1 MEIEKSLVRERRREY
16 RRIMENDMEKNVE
29 KNIDKENLDKENLK
43 KLIDTASG
51 RIPAD
56 LVIKNCKVVNVFS
69 GKITE
74 GDIAISN
81 GMIAG
86 IGEYEGAEV
95 VDGKGRFAAPGFIDS
110 HIHIESSYVSP
121 EEIGRLLVPHGG
133 TTIIADPHEIVNV
146 CGIAGLDYMME
157 ASKGTALDIK
167 FVLPS
172 CVPATPFEHSG
183 AVINA
188 SDMKKTIQRGEIL
201 GLGEFMNF
209 PGVIQ
214 AEESVLDK
222 LLVAKKEGKIV
233 DGHGPGISGKKLN
246 AYAAARI
253 LADHECSTVEEMEE
267 RLERGMYILLRQ
279 GSACHNLR
287 TLLKGVTERNSRRC
301 LLCSDDRQPKT
312 ILKEGH
318 LDDHLRI
325 CVEEGL
331 DAVTAIQMA
340 TLNAAECFGLKDR
353 GALAPG
359 YRADIVLLDD
369 LKNFHVEKVWING
382 VLVAE
387 HGTYIPKIEKYDISS
402 VKGSV
407 IVKDF
412 SKEKF
417 KMHLKKNR
425 VNVIEILPGGVV
437 TKKATAEVTLDK
449 EGEFVYDPKVN
460 LVKVAVVERHQGT
473 GNVACGFLKGYGIKQ
488 GAVAL
493 SVAHDSH
500 NIIVVGVNDDEME
513 FAVQTL
519 IAQEGGI
526 VLVKDKKVVSGM
538 PMPIGGL
545 MSDQS
550 GEWVDQKLTE
560 IHQKA
565 YEELG
570 ICGDVEPVMTLCF
583 MSLAVIPEIKLT
595 DMGLFDVTT
604 FSFIPVEA

>member
-1 MEIEKSLVRERRREY
+1 MKDVAT
-16 RRIMENDMEKNVE
+16 MKVE
-29 KNIDKENLDKENLK
+29 LK
-43 KLIDTASG
+43 KLIDTAAG
-51 RIPAD
+51 RVPAD
-56 LVIKNCKVVNVFS
+56 LVIKNCKIVNVFS
-69 GKITE
+69 GKIQE
-74 GDIAISN
+74 GDIAFSGN
-81 GMIAG
+81 QIAG
-86 IGEYEGAEV
+86 IGEYEGVKVIDAE
-95 VDGKGRFAAPGFIDS
+95 GRYAAPGFIDS

-133 TTIIADPHEIVNV
+133 TTIMADPHEIVNV
-146 CGIAGLDYMME
+146 CGIAGLDYMMKAAE
-157 ASKGTALDIK
+157 NTVLDVK
-167 FVLPS
+167 YELPS

-183 AVINA
+183 AVIDA
-188 SDMKKTIQRGEIL
+188 EAMKEPITREGIA

-209 PGVIQ
+209 PGVIN
-214 AEESVLDK
+214 AADSDLDK
-222 LLVAKKEGKIV
+222 IIVAKQEGKFI
-233 DGHGPGISGKKLN
+233 DGHGPGITGKELN

-253 LADHECSTVEEMEE
+253 AADHECSTVEEMND

-287 TLLKGVTERNSRRC
+287 TLIKGITAENSRRC

-312 ILKEGH
+312 ILHEGR
-318 LDDHLRI
+318 LDNHLRI

-331 DAVTAIQMA
+331 DPVTAIRMA
-340 TLNAAECFGLKDR
+340 TLNAAECFDLKDR
-353 GALAPG
+353 GAIAPG
-359 YRADIVLLDD
+359 YRGDVVLLDD
-369 LKNFHVEKVWING
+369 LKDFHVNRVFVEG
-382 VLVAE
+382 TLVAE
-387 HGTYIPKIEKYDISS
+387 EGKYLPEIEKCDISS

-417 KMHLKKNR
+417 KMNLKSNK
-425 VNVIEILPGGVV
+425 VNVIKILPGGVV
-437 TKKATAEVTLDK
+437 TAKDTAEIELDAN
-449 EGEFVYDPKVN
+449 GEFVRNPEVD

-473 GNVACGFLKGYGIKQ
+473 GNVACGFLKGYGIKE

-500 NIIVVGVNDDEME
+500 NIIVVGVNDEEME
-513 FAVQTL
+513 FAVNSL
-519 IAQEGGI
+519 IEQEGGI
-526 VLVKDKKVVSGM
+526 VLVKEGKVIESM
-538 PMPIGGL
+538 PMPIAGL

-550 GEWVDQKLTE
+550 GEWVDQKLTD
-560 IHQKA
+560 IHEKA

-604 FSFIPVEA
+604 FSFIPVEVE